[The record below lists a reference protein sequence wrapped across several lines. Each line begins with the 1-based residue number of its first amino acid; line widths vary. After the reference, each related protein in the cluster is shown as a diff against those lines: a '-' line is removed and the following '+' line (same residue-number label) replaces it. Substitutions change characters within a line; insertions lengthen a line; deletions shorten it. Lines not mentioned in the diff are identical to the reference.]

1 MLIAT
6 EKRGGAGRRAGKL
19 YYETPMSSTAASARL
34 NCINSK
40 RASGRATSHAR
51 TCIATNCPK
60 LGQSPAGHP

>member
-1 MLIAT
+1 
-6 EKRGGAGRRAGKL
+6 
-19 YYETPMSSTAASARL
+19 MSSTAASARL

>member
-1 MLIAT
+1 MIAT
-6 EKRGGAGRRAGKL
+6 EKRSDAGCRAGKL
-19 YYETPMSSTAASARL
+19 YYETPMSSTAASASP

-60 LGQSPAGHP
+60 